1 MDDYTDGFDD
11 IDIGVLL
18 ADPGADS
25 EVFARWSE
33 RLGQYV
39 QGQGSL
45 DALRLRP
52 STEALWPQSDNPML
66 RYLIERAGEIVEHDG
81 VAVAIA
87 WLATEA
93 WLEATIAER
102 SRLARLLVDDC

>member
-1 MDDYTDGFDD
+1 MDDYTDEFDD

-45 DALRLRP
+45 DALRLWLFRGSDP
-52 STEALWPQSDNPML
+52 FALRDEGELAVEGSDSAFRALTTAFLPREKSSEQVCALGAAQSATPTTTEL
-66 RYLIERAGEIVEHDG
+66 G
-81 VAVAIA
+81 
-87 WLATEA
+87 
-93 WLEATIAER
+93 
-102 SRLARLLVDDC
+102 